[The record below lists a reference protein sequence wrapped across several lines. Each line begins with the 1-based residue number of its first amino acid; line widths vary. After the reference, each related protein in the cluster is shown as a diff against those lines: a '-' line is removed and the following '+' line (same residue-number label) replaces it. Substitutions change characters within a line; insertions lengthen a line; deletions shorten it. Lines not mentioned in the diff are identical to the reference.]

1 MDFATEAVKIIKEK
15 FDAKKRRLNSYSLRA
30 FARDLDIS
38 PASLSRLMTDQ
49 KVSHKSIL
57 KIIKSLK
64 LTSSELTYLTNLYQK
79 EGNLLDENQ
88 FIAKKFWENQGK
100 PKSID
105 KADFKQ
111 IASLDTL
118 ALYNYLF
125 YNSKISFP
133 KIKKGLGLSK
143 SSAQASLSAL
153 AAVSLI
159 DYSTKIEAV
168 HDFNFI
174 QDIEVGEENLKFNL
188 EIIENCKAHLLDED
202 LQTSEDYIMSSV
214 FVIRDDKLEKARE
227 FLNSCTL
234 HFFEEYCESVES
246 VEEGTEYSV
255 GIMLNALNILT
266 KKEKAKP

>member
-1 MDFATEAVKIIKEK
+1 MDFVTEAVKIIKEA
-15 FDAKKRRLNSYSLRA
+15 FDVKRRRLNSYSLRA
-30 FARDLDIS
+30 FAKDLDIS
-38 PASLSRLMTDQ
+38 PASLSRLMTNQ

-64 LTSSELTYLTNLYQK
+64 LSSSELTYLTNLYQK

-100 PKSID
+100 PKSIN

-118 ALYNYLF
+118 SLYNYLF

-133 KIKKGLGLSK
+133 KIKKELGLSNSTAK
-143 SSAQASLSAL
+143 ASLTAL
-153 AAVSLI
+153 ANVGLI
-159 DYSTKIEAV
+159 EYKTKVETV

-174 QDIEVGEENLKFNL
+174 QDIEIGEENLKFNL
-188 EIIENCKAHLLDED
+188 EIIENCKGHLLDED
-202 LQTSEDYIMSSV
+202 LHSSEDYIMSSV
-214 FVIRDDKLEKARE
+214 FVIRDEKLEKARE

-246 VEEGTEYSV
+246 IEEGTEYSV

-266 KKEKAKP
+266 KKEK